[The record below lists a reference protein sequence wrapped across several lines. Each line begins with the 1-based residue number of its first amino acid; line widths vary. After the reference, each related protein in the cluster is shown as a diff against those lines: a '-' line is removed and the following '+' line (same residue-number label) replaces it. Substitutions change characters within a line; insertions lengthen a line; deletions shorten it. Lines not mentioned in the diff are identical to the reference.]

1 MSPYMKSVLRSGDYE
16 KEELRIVSARLQPDD
31 RVLELGTGIGLLSA
45 YCAKRL
51 GSERVYTYEAN
62 PELEKPIRAIY
73 SLNKVEPKL
82 SICILGDSEGTQ
94 DFYIMPDFWASS
106 QDQLSTESRK
116 ITVPVKLL
124 NAELKASKAT
134 FLIIDIE
141 GGEYELLKA
150 ADLSQVQRIAIEIH
164 HKLIG
169 EVKTAEIIERL
180 QKQGFN
186 LDKEISTKQE
196 FFFAR

>member
-1 MSPYMKSVLRSGDYE
+1 
-16 KEELRIVSARLQPDD
+16 
-31 RVLELGTGIGLLSA
+31 
-45 YCAKRL
+45 
-51 GSERVYTYEAN
+51 
-62 PELEKPIRAIY
+62 
-73 SLNKVEPKL
+73 
-82 SICILGDSEGTQ
+82 
-94 DFYIMPDFWASS
+94 MPDFWASS